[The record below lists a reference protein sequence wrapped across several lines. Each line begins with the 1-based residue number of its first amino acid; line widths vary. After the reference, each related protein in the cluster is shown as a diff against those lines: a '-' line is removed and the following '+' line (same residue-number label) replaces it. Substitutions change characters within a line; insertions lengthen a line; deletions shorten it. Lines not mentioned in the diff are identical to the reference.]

1 MPKLNSPDKYDSITV
16 LLNEIDHP
24 TAFANSVKNLM
35 LAGCSEE
42 DAREQTATLS
52 IELELY
58 FEVGYGLMAV
68 QSDAVEGGA
77 NIFSPYTTEQYEDS
91 DE

>member
-1 MPKLNSPDKYDSITV
+1 MAKLNNPDNYEPIVVQLDEQK
-16 LLNEIDHP
+16 HP
-24 TAFANSVKNLM
+24 IAFANSVKQLM
-35 LAGCSEE
+35 DCGHTEE
-42 DAREQTATLS
+42 EAKEETRDLK

-58 FEVGYGLMAV
+58 FEVGFGLMAV

-77 NIFSPYTTEQYEDS
+77 NIYSPYTTEQYEDA